1 MNYTSEPT
9 EATPEVNFDKNS
21 GDFRIIGKSFWENT
35 DALYKPMLDWLEEV
49 YLPNPADQTTLTIEL
64 DYFNTATAKALL
76 GIFNMLAR
84 LEKNGKNSES
94 FVALFRRGRGFRRS
108 RS

>member
-1 MNYTSEPT
+1 MNYTAEAT
-9 EATPEVNFDKNS
+9 DATPEVNFDKIS

-84 LEKNGKNSES
+84 LETKGKTLR
-94 FVALFRRGRGFRRS
+94 FYGVILKRTRI
-108 RS
+108 